1 MQATTRNAIT
11 AKRTIFINTKNLGA
25 VATEKNSYSEKK
37 FANSKVIR
45 DLKKFKQVADLIISN
60 RQTSELND
68 VQNKLYTR
76 DIFGIDD

>member
-1 MQATTRNAIT
+1 MINSLIYK
-11 AKRTIFINTKNLGA
+11 AKVFRTLF
-25 VATEKNSYSEKK
+25 VSDERY
-37 FANSKVIR
+37 
-45 DLKKFKQVADLIISN
+45 LKKFKQVADLIISN

>member
-1 MQATTRNAIT
+1 MYLKFLSMINRLIYK
-11 AKRTIFINTKNLGA
+11 AKVFRTLF
-25 VATEKNSYSEKK
+25 VSDERY
-37 FANSKVIR
+37 
-45 DLKKFKQVADLIISN
+45 LKKFKQVADLIISN

>member
-1 MQATTRNAIT
+1 MIIYEPNI
-11 AKRTIFINTKNLGA
+11 
-25 VATEKNSYSEKK
+25 SEKK

>member
-1 MQATTRNAIT
+1 MSQ
-11 AKRTIFINTKNLGA
+11 IFQK
-25 VATEKNSYSEKK
+25 KK
-37 FANSKVIR
+37 FANSKIIR